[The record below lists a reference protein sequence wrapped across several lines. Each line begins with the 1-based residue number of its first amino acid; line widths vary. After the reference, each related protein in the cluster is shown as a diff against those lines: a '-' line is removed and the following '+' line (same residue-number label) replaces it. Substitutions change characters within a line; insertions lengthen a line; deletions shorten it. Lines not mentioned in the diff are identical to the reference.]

1 MRVYNRFR
9 QCERTRQYTLKG
21 TFLRMDGCLAL
32 IQLDGREYI
41 SHCTP
46 SDYAIE
52 HDNQR
57 FETINLAAHIKEMQ
71 S

>member
-1 MRVYNRFR
+1 
-9 QCERTRQYTLKG
+9 
-21 TFLRMDGCLAL
+21 MDGCLAL